1 MCVIRYVCA
10 SKDKQL
16 HLFVAV
22 AIMRSYKKDIMDE
35 EMEFDEILKVTLHTV
50 TEEPHTYT
58 VRLRVYTHIDTEPT
72 YRNGRA
78 STPAL
83 GSTHPTLALLLPRF
97 A

>member
-35 EMEFDEILKVTLHTV
+35 EMEFDEILKFVNGLAMRIDCLQTLKDADLLAQTARHQ
-50 TEEPHTYT
+50 
-58 VRLRVYTHIDTEPT
+58 
-72 YRNGRA
+72 
-78 STPAL
+78 
-83 GSTHPTLALLLPRF
+83 TLSS
-97 A
+97 